1 MSIENLLERI
11 QAAYQRD
18 MNNPREAVGAEDLP
32 LSYEAITDQ
41 WLTNVL
47 CSKVLGAQV
56 LEHRLSEPDNGSSNR
71 RKIYLKYN
79 AQGQAA
85 GLPEALF
92 CKATHD
98 LQNRIVLGM
107 SGGARSEVL
116 FFRDIRPHLSIEAP
130 YGFHANIDPESFNS
144 IVMLNDLSDE
154 ISEFCDDRTTIS
166 LERAQ
171 SQMRLLGQLHG
182 SAYASPRLQ
191 QVIQELPT
199 WPEFFAGTLAFG
211 MKEGS
216 SQGFLEAK
224 SVIPARL
231 YSRFEEVWPA
241 TEKSVAFHAEQATHT
256 LTHGDVHLK
265 NWYVAGNGEMGLSDW
280 QCCGRGHWGR
290 DLAYTIS
297 SALLPED
304 RRNWERDLVR
314 LYLQELHAAG
324 GPQVA
329 FDEGW
334 TIYRQQLLS
343 ALTWWT
349 VTLTP
354 PPGLPDMQ
362 PRDTTLEF
370 IRRISTAIDDLDS
383 LDAFH

>member
-11 QAAYQRD
+11 QSAYQRD
-18 MNNPREAVGAEDLP
+18 INEPREAVEAQDLP
-32 LSYEAITDQ
+32 LSYEAVTDR

-47 CSKVLGAQV
+47 CGEVAGAQV
-56 LEHRLSEPDNGSSNR
+56 LAHRLSEPDNGSSNR
-71 RKIYLKYN
+71 RKIYLTYN

-85 GLPEALF
+85 GLPEAVF

-130 YGFHANIDPESFNS
+130 HGFHAHMNPESFNS

-154 ISEFCDDRTTIS
+154 VSEFCDDRTTIT
-166 LERAQ
+166 LARAQ

-182 SAYASPRLQ
+182 SAYALPRLQ
-191 QVIQELPT
+191 EVIQELPT
-199 WPEFFAGTLAFG
+199 WPEFFAKTLAFG

-216 SQGFLEAK
+216 NNGFLEAK
-224 SVIPARL
+224 AVVPPRL
-231 YSRFEEVWPA
+231 YARFEEVWPA
-241 TEKSVAFHAEQATHT
+241 TEKSVAFHAEQPIHT

-265 NWYVAGNGEMGLSDW
+265 NWYVAGNGEMGLGDW

-297 SALLPED
+297 TALLPED
-304 RRNWERDLVR
+304 RRNWERELVA
-314 LYLQELHAAG
+314 LYLEALYAAG

-334 TIYRQQLLS
+334 TIYRQQLMS

-370 IRRISTAIDDLDS
+370 IRRIATAIDDLDS
-383 LDAFH
+383 LDAFQ

>member
-1 MSIENLLERI
+1 M
-11 QAAYQRD
+11 
-18 MNNPREAVGAEDLP
+18 
-32 LSYEAITDQ
+32 
-41 WLTNVL
+41 
-47 CSKVLGAQV
+47 
-56 LEHRLSEPDNGSSNR
+56 LEHRLSEPDNGSANR

-92 CKATHD
+92 CKASHD

-107 SGGARSEVL
+107 SGGARCEVL
-116 FFRDIRPHLSIEAP
+116 FYRDVRPHLSIEAP
-130 YGFHANIDPESFNS
+130 RSYHANIDLDSFNS
-144 IVMLNDLSDE
+144 VIMLNDLSD
-154 ISEFCDDRTTIS
+154 SVTEFCNDKTVIT
-166 LERAQ
+166 RARAE
-171 SQMRLLGQLHG
+171 SQVRLLAAFHG
-182 SAYASPRLQ
+182 TIYGSPQLQ
-191 QVIQELPT
+191 QAIREFPT
-199 WPEFFAGTLAFG
+199 WPEFFANTLAFG

-216 SQGFLEAK
+216 NKGFLEAQ
-224 SVIPARL
+224 SVIPERL
-231 YSRFEEVWPA
+231 YRRFEEVWPA

-256 LTHGDVHLK
+256 LAHGDVHLK

-297 SALLPED
+297 TALQPED
-304 RRNWERDLVR
+304 RRNWERELVS
-314 LYLQELHAAG
+314 LYLDELHAAG
-324 GPQVA
+324 GPQVS

-334 TIYRQQLLS
+334 NIYRQQLLS